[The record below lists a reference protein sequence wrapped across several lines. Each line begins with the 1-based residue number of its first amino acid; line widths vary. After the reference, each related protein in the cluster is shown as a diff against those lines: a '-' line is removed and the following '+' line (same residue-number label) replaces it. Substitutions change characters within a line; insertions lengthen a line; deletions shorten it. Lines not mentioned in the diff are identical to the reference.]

1 MITAFLGLAQGVGI
15 NNPTPHAS
23 ALLDLTSTNKGLLTP
38 RMTTA
43 QRTGIASPATGLLV
57 YDTTVGAFYFFN
69 GTAWVPLSSGT
80 TGWSTTGNAGTSL
93 ATNFIGTT
101 DNVPFS
107 FRVNNVPAGRID
119 HLKENIS
126 LGLRSG
132 AAITTGTRNTLVGDS
147 AGTGILTGFENT
159 LIGEN
164 SGRSIADGM
173 RNTFI
178 GSNTGEGL
186 SFANDNVFVGSWAG
200 RLATNY
206 VYSNTFIGSLA
217 GYSCTASGSTF
228 VGASSGIYNTSGQA
242 NTFLGTV
249 SGANNTI
256 GNYNTFSGSTSGYS
270 NVNGSQNTEMGYE
283 AGRYNISG
291 NDNAFLGYFAGRN
304 STASNNTFIGS
315 WSGQGNTAGADNTFL
330 GTASG
335 QNNSIGADNV
345 LLGRASGFSL
355 TGDQNTFAG
364 SRAGYNST
372 SGDNNTFYGYHA
384 GYNNATGTNNTYLGW
399 SAGAAANLTNATAIG
414 YNANVTASNSL
425 VLGGTGANAVK
436 VGIGLTAPGYNL
448 DVSGATQCVARF
460 TSLSAA
466 NGSVVELQNNTSGT
480 NALGSINFND
490 AGNTYPGQ
498 IAYHAANGMTL
509 RSGGTER
516 IRITTNGNVGVGT
529 SSPSVKFE
537 IVDANWLIPMRVQN
551 TLSNGYSLTQ
561 YINDNNLVGHVG
573 WGNSAA
579 STFTNSFYVGTKDA
593 MPLLFTTGDVER
605 ARIDAAG
612 NLGVGTTNPSYAL
625 HAVRDVAG
633 STPMALQNLNNG
645 GVSGVHYVGAGGTL
659 AGVSGWANSAN
670 SYTPNTF
677 VQGSLIAAPST
688 FITNGVERMRIDGTG
703 NVGIGTAAPASTLEV
718 NGFTKNGSNAPAI
731 KMLKLTGTTAATQG
745 SFSSIAHG
753 LNAAKILSVSVQVE
767 SVTNVNWIP
776 PGFTYLPGYEYTY
789 VVSFNNI
796 TVYNLA
802 GVSANILSKPIK
814 ILIVYEQ

>member
-1 MITAFLGLAQGVGI
+1 MRPKTTRVLLLIPALIAAVLGMAQGVGI
-15 NNPTPHAS
+15 NNPAPHAS

-38 RMTTA
+38 RMTSA

-57 YDTTVGAFYFFN
+57 FDTTIGAFYFFN

-80 TGWSTTGNAGTSL
+80 TGWSTTGNAGTSPS
-93 ATNFIGTT
+93 TNFIGTT

-107 FRVNNVPAGRID
+107 FRVNNIPAGRID
-119 HLKENIS
+119 QLKENVS
-126 LGLRSG
+126 LGLRTG

-147 AGTGILTGFENT
+147 AGTGVLTGYENT

-164 SGRSIADGM
+164 SGRAIADGM

-178 GSNTGEGL
+178 GSNAGEGL

-228 VGASSGIYNTSGQA
+228 VGASSGSYNTSGQA

-249 SGANNTI
+249 SGSNNTI
-256 GNYNTFSGSTSGYS
+256 GNYNTFSGSTSGFS
-270 NVNGSQNTEMGYE
+270 NVNGNQNTEMGYE

-315 WSGQGNTAGADNTFL
+315 WSGQGTTAGADNTFL

-372 SGDNNTFYGYHA
+372 SGDNNTFLGYHA

-399 SAGAAANLTNATAIG
+399 SAGSAANLSNATAIG
-414 YNANVTASNSL
+414 YNANVTTSNSL

-460 TSLSAA
+460 TSLAAA

-480 NALGSINFND
+480 NALGAINFND

-498 IAYHAANGMTL
+498 IAYHAANGLTL
-509 RSGGTER
+509 RSGGAER
-516 IRITTNGNVGVGT
+516 MRITTNGNVGVGT

-537 IVDANWLIPMRVQN
+537 IVDGNWLIPMRVYN
-551 TLSNGYSLTQ
+551 TLSNGYTLTQ

-573 WGNSAA
+573 WGNSAS

-612 NLGVGTTNPSYAL
+612 N
-625 HAVRDVAG
+625 
-633 STPMALQNLNNG
+633 M
-645 GVSGVHYVGAGGTL
+645 
-659 AGVSGWANSAN
+659 
-670 SYTPNTF
+670 
-677 VQGSLIAAPST
+677 
-688 FITNGVERMRIDGTG
+688 
-703 NVGIGTAAPASTLEV
+703 GIGTTAPASTLEV

-767 SVTNVNWIP
+767 SVANVNWIP

-796 TVYNLA
+796 TIYNLA